1 VWLILLII
9 DKVIQL
15 YILLIIVWSFGS
27 WFPAWRYQQ
36 WFRLVHEFVWPY
48 MCLFS
53 SLPLRSGGFDF
64 TPMVAIVVLVVPAAG
79 VYGCS
84 GEIALR

>member
-1 VWLILLII
+1 MWLILLII

-64 TPMVAIVVLVVPAAG
+64 TPMVAIVVLWLFRQLVFMAAVG
-79 VYGCS
+79 
-84 GEIALR
+84 R